1 MATTHHD
8 IDLKK
13 FIDSVPETMI
23 AEYFR
28 QKVDGQMPVI
38 PKYDHASITKAL
50 DVANAGLRNRII
62 EDFSL
67 INDVCES
74 AMNILVQSA
83 QRYRVSMTGEEKR
96 EELAMKL
103 FLFHRAAFDR
113 AQDFYYL
120 LSSSK
125 KMSQHQIMAKDFSV
139 SAQKISRFTEFVRD
153 FYAKS
158 AKGKECKIR
167 YYDDPDKFVM
177 FVSHGSYK
185 RSVVVWDGGETKTIS
200 YRKVSEDILQYEKTT
215 SILLIKAPY
224 QKDRTNY
231 ISAFT
236 EAIIEDKSQAH
247 RADRDMTYT
256 LEPLQNGKFSFA
268 GNDEVRSIVLLEVKI
283 ETDYETVILKS
294 DDILETI
301 KRGKLAIKL
310 TDGDLVHAK
319 FRFRL
324 LVDGKPR
331 RVTFEIDP
339 PNVTNLNKKKYADI
353 IAAYLKENGVKLV

>member
-1 MATTHHD
+1 MAHHN

-13 FIDSVPETMI
+13 FIDSVPEPMF
-23 AEYFR
+23 AEYFK
-28 QKVDGQMPVI
+28 QKINGQI
-38 PKYDHASITKAL
+38 PAIQKYDHASITSAL
-50 DVANAGLRNRII
+50 DVADARLRNRII
-62 EDFSL
+62 EDFSQ
-67 INDVCES
+67 INEVCES

-83 QRYRVSMTGEEKR
+83 QRYRVQMTGDEKR

-120 LSSSK
+120 LSSSI
-125 KMSQHQIMAKDFSV
+125 KMSQHQIAAENFTISE
-139 SAQKISRFTEFVRD
+139 QKVERFRELVRD

-158 AKGKECKIR
+158 AKGKECKVR
-167 YYDDPDKFVM
+167 YYDDPDKIVM
-177 FVSHGSYK
+177 FIIHGSYT
-185 RSVVVWDGGETKTIS
+185 RSVVVWDAEETKTIS
-200 YRKVSEDILQYEKTT
+200 FRRVSEDILHYDKVT
-215 SILLIKAPY
+215 SLLLIKAPY
-224 QKDRTNY
+224 QKDRDNY
-231 ISAFT
+231 IAAFT
-236 EAIIEDKSQAH
+236 EAIVEDGSQAH

-256 LEPLQNGKFSFA
+256 LESLQNGKFSFA
-268 GNDEVRSIVLLEVKI
+268 GNDDIRAITLLEVKI
-283 ETDYETVILKS
+283 ETDYETVILRS

-324 LVDGKPR
+324 MVDGKPR

-353 IAAYLKENGVKLV
+353 IAKYLKENGVKLI